1 MLIIEKQIKNDRA
14 SYVSNRGR
22 RKTVLKTF
30 RPAILP
36 ITGRTSGNF
45 DVYVLASITRF
56 IDRSLKNF
64 SRDYTPPLERERE
77 GENSK
82 GGKFQ
87 VCCRLIGVYHLF
99 FFLLLFFLGERLFKN
114 HHFLR
119 WLGTRL
125 LHRRHGCMCTQVAER
140 MDLQV

>member
-14 SYVSNRGR
+14 SYVSNRGS

-77 GENSK
+77 RERIQRVENSK
-82 GGKFQ
+82 C
-87 VCCRLIGVYHLF
+87 V
-99 FFLLLFFLGERLFKN
+99 
-114 HHFLR
+114 
-119 WLGTRL
+119 
-125 LHRRHGCMCTQVAER
+125 VA
-140 MDLQV
+140 

>member
-1 MLIIEKQIKNDRA
+1 MLIIEKQIKNDRE

-77 GENSK
+77 RENSK

-99 FFLLLFFLGERLFKN
+99 FFFYYYFSSAKDSLKTTTSCGGWERVCCTVVT
-114 HHFLR
+114 
-119 WLGTRL
+119 GACA
-125 LHRRHGCMCTQVAER
+125 HR
-140 MDLQV
+140 

>member
-1 MLIIEKQIKNDRA
+1 M
-14 SYVSNRGR
+14 
-22 RKTVLKTF
+22 KTF

-99 FFLLLFFLGERLFKN
+99 FFYYYFSSAKDSLKTTTSCVGNAFVAPSSRVHVHTGSRANGSASVRQSVTIFLHVCRVQLEIFFL
-114 HHFLR
+114 
-119 WLGTRL
+119 
-125 LHRRHGCMCTQVAER
+125 
-140 MDLQV
+140 

>member
-1 MLIIEKQIKNDRA
+1 M
-14 SYVSNRGR
+14 
-22 RKTVLKTF
+22 KTF

-77 GENSK
+77 REREFK
-82 GGKFQ
+82 GWKIPS
-87 VCCRLIGVYHLF
+87 VLSLDRRLSPFF